1 MALAEKTEPDKP
13 WAFLPIKAPPQVKA
27 FFFVA
32 VVSSVSNG
40 KNTHFWTDRWLLG
53 QSFEHSLPH
62 LFNAMSARAKGR
74 TVYVALSN
82 RRWVSD
88 LKGALTIN
96 VLLEYLQLWGLL
108 DNVELQPD
116 IEDTH
121 IWQFS
126 STVSTL
132 QNQLMKLFLLVPFN
146 SVRGNEYGKVG
157 HLASANSLCGELL
170 TRNVGRL
177 IA

>member
-108 DNVELQPD
+108 DNVE
-116 IEDTH
+116 
-121 IWQFS
+121 FS